1 MTTKIPLTL
10 TLAALI
16 GFAAP
21 TFAAE
26 THAAKHDPQTAT
38 TTAKPKA
45 HEKAPGAKETK
56 ASPVKGRHAKS
67 AKAKRTAAKSS
78 AQPAVA
84 QPASK

>member
-21 TFAAE
+21 AFAAE
-26 THAAKHDPQTAT
+26 THAAKHDPQVAT

-45 HEKAPGAKETK
+45 APGAKETK
-56 ASPVKGRHAKS
+56 ASPAKGRHAKS
-67 AKAKRTAAKSS
+67 TQAKGTAKTTAQS
-78 AQPAVA
+78 PVVP
-84 QPASK
+84 PASK